1 MNSKPN
7 DPFQKL
13 VEVLQIKVSAIEERE
28 GEKPTFEDYIDEMIE
43 DGIVSFDNLE
53 SQMRAHALAWSGAKL
68 GRSNWKELYKRISND
83 FVNTDSVLATS
94 KNTIEDYSI
103 QEIRPEVKK
112 SKSLK
117 FIKSFFKEVDDEVV
131 KVFKSVGLLKILV
144 AVLLLFVLWYF
155 SSLIGEESSFY
166 SIVILI
172 SIVSAI
178 LYVAKFQDKSNT
190 KIGQVVY
197 FVLSILGLAF
207 SLCAVIAIVWG
218 VFDFLKDAFYWFL
231 KLFN

>member
-1 MNSKPN
+1 MNSKP
-7 DPFQKL
+7 DEPFQKL
-13 VEVLQIKVSAIEERE
+13 VEVLKIKVSEMEQRE
-28 GEKPTFEDYIDEMIE
+28 GEKPTFEDYINEMIE
-43 DGIVSFDNLE
+43 DGVMSFDNLE
-53 SQMRAHALAWSGAKL
+53 SQMRGHALAWSGAKL

-103 QEIRPEVKK
+103 QDNRPEVKK

-117 FIKSFFKEVDDEVV
+117 FIKTFFKEVDDEVIN
-131 KVFKSVGLLKILV
+131 VFKNVGLLKILV

-155 SSLIGEESSFY
+155 ASLIGEESSFY

-207 SLCAVIAIVWG
+207 SLCVVIAIVWG

-231 KLFN
+231 ELFN